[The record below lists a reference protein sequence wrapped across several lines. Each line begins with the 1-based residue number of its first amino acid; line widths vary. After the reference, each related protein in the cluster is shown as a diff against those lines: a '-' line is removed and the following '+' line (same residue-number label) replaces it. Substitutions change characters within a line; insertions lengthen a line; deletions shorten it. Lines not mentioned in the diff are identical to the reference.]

1 MALSLEELEYALVCC
16 IQDDCSKCPLFRA
29 HTEDTCLNILL
40 KNALSLVREYKFD
53 HAQKVA
59 HP

>member
-1 MALSLEELEYALVCC
+1 MTLSYEELEYALVCC

-29 HTEDTCLNILL
+29 HMGDTCLKTLL

>member
-1 MALSLEELEYALVCC
+1 MTLSLESLEYALVCC

-53 HAQKVA
+53 HT
-59 HP
+59 

>member
-29 HTEDTCLNILL
+29 HTADTCLNTLL
-40 KNALSLVREYKFD
+40 ENALSLVREYKFD
-53 HAQKVA
+53 HT
-59 HP
+59 